1 MSLAGGY
8 SLILSSNGANASGVS
23 HDFTTEL
30 RQSIQVGGN
39 ATVALVDAQIPFTIS
54 NISAALGNNTFRYR
68 NPDSEWRDLTVPD
81 GLWTIPE
88 LNVWLSSKILENF
101 DEIGNEV
108 PYLFGVVLG
117 AEASTGRVYVELT
130 HSFQVQFQTIATTL
144 GFTTNQ
150 TVTYQGRT
158 YGGSRADLSNGASAY
173 VINVSVVDPAYN
185 SSGGGGANSL
195 WSFQFDVEPSSVQLV
210 RPPYAILARVSA
222 GAFIRNI
229 RVWLTDQRGVPQ
241 DLNGEPF
248 SLRLYLIP

>member
-1 MSLAGGY
+1 MSLSGGY
-8 SLILSSNGANASGVS
+8 SLILSSNGANATGSS

-39 ATVALVDAQIPFTIS
+39 ATVALVDAQVPFTVN

-68 NPDSEWRDLTVPD
+68 NPDEEWRNLTVPD
-81 GLWTIPE
+81 GLWTVPE
-88 LNVWLSSKILENF
+88 LNAWLASQIYENL
-101 DEIGNEV
+101 DQIGSTE
-108 PYLFGVVLG
+108 PFLYGVELG
-117 AEASTGRVYVELT
+117 AEASTGRVYVVLT
-130 HSFQVQFQTIATTL
+130 HNFHVQFQTIATTL

-150 TVTYQGRT
+150 TVTLQGRT

-173 VINVSVVDPAYN
+173 VINVSIVDPEYN

-210 RPPYAILARVSA
+210 RPPYPIQSRVSA

-229 RVWLTDQRGVPQ
+229 RVWLTDQRGISQ